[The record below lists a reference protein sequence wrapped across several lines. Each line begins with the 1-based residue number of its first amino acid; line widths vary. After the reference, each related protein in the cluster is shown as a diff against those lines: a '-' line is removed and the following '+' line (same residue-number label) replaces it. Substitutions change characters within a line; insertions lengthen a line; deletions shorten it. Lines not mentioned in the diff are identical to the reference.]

1 VLVDAAFNQIRQNA
15 AAVPAVSIRLLE
27 AIDAIAH
34 QVRQDE
40 HRKVLVQHA
49 GMILRSCKENVTGEE
64 DLKDVQMRYKRVME
78 TLSKPKASH
87 GESILGIYSEIQ

>member
-1 VLVDAAFNQIRQNA
+1 MVDAAFNQIRQNA
-15 AAVPAVSIRLLE
+15 AIVPAVSIRLLE

-34 QVRQDE
+34 QVRQE
-40 HRKVLVQHA
+40 EQRKVLVQHA

-64 DLKDVQMRYKRVME
+64 DLEDVQMRYKRVME